1 MRYLYESAHP
11 FGFRVQLNSPFP
23 YFEANECNQK
33 NKEQPTYKLLFI
45 FFLTLQTGEDTG
57 FDFAI
62 YEMYPFNP
70 LFAVAFG
77 QHVLSR

>member
-1 MRYLYESAHP
+1 MHAAIPRTTNLS
-11 FGFRVQLNSPFP
+11 F
-23 YFEANECNQK
+23 
-33 NKEQPTYKLLFI
+33 LFS
-45 FFLTLQTGEDTG
+45 FFLTLQTGDLTG

>member
-1 MRYLYESAHP
+1 MSPHILLDSEYSSILRSHISRQTNARSNTKNNQP
-11 FGFRVQLNSPFP
+11 FFSF
-23 YFEANECNQK
+23 F
-33 NKEQPTYKLLFI
+33 F
-45 FFLTLQTGEDTG
+45 FFLTLQTGDLTG